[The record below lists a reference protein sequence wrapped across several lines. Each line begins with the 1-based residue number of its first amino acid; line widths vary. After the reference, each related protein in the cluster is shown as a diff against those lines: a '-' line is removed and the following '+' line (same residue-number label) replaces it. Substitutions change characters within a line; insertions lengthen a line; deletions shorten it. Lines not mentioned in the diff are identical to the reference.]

1 MDRWWSEGGE
11 AVTLKCRNLYVHTEV
26 EAVKRVSERER
37 EEHIK
42 RLISELKTKE
52 LHKGFPQ
59 PKEQGQEPNN
69 EKCIRRCQ
77 PMICI

>member
-11 AVTLKCRNLYVHTEV
+11 AVTLKRRNLYVHTEV
-26 EAVKRVSERER
+26 EAVKRASERER

-52 LHKGFPQ
+52 LHKGVFTAQ
-59 PKEQGQEPNN
+59 RTRAGAQQ
-69 EKCIRRCQ
+69 
-77 PMICI
+77 